1 MKDSIL
7 TTLRTRE
14 LTSSGPRSSF
24 HRSIYSSRSLIADLD
39 IVNELDGH
47 SGCVNALSWS
57 RSGTLLAS
65 GSDDQHLNVHTYQPQ
80 SSDEQFKLTTTVAT
94 GHTQN
99 IFSVKFMPHQNDR
112 TVVTAAGD
120 GEVRVFDL
128 EYSGQAREPSRA
140 SSYAG
145 EGRRRGRDGLYSG
158 VRYINDGNTDC
169 RVYRSHGDRV
179 KRIVTESSPHL
190 FLTCSEDGEVRQWD
204 LRLPSE
210 AYPSPRGR
218 EAADVPPPLISYKR
232 YNLDLNTISCSP
244 SQPHYIAL
252 GGAHMHCFLH
262 DRRMTGRDR
271 LQEAGKSVRG
281 MQPEDE
287 VLMTQ
292 ATQCVRK
299 FAPKG
304 QQTMKRTKNG
314 HITACKISDA
324 RPDEMVVSWSG
335 DNIYSFDL
343 VRSPDASDERTEQR
357 ISGLV
362 ASENRHRAKESQDRK
377 RKRVSKGKGTE
388 TSLGQQAAAAR
399 GTSRPKTGLNEGAAA
414 LRVTYQNG
422 QSEDIPISDHSNASS
437 RQQSP
442 LTEKQREAQSIAR
455 ATVRIRSA
463 LFTAQAEGEQPS
475 QRFTAALGMS
485 ASIMSEIDEAMREW
499 RYPVDP
505 TPETVAIQRT
515 LRQDRESARRF
526 IQAAGTLSR
535 TLGGE
540 LRTTSARPSP
550 LLAHFLGV
558 EARSIDLP
566 LKRQEKFGYDFLKAI
581 LLFLESGVGRL
592 IEGFTRPASMSLNA
606 RAARRLPIPEDES
619 RVESIDDILI
629 PYLLGL
635 ASDRPIVNVE
645 ANRFETEDRRQLFPT
660 ERSAVVAFAAALRI
674 PFADLS
680 SATAGVQI
688 AGEGDEIQA
697 QDRDTARGFWAGKVA
712 RGVLLNAAEGL
723 RHACVDRAFGGVG
736 IMDSELREVEESLGE
751 MVSRGEGEDGEQEEL
766 MREVEMLDADGD
778 AVDEM
783 ESKDPS
789 TTAREARQTTRESG
803 GALPSSETADSEM
816 PDLLEDEDVHNEN
829 DDDDNDEDDHE
840 SNDEE
845 HSSEPDEIDGVPNNR
860 AGLPSFI
867 FNSAFERR
875 RHKER
880 VEAHVPCSPS
890 TRTYRGHCNVRT
902 VKDVNYLGPDDQYV
916 ASGSDDG
923 NLFIWDRKTGELVNV
938 LEGDGEV
945 VNVVQSHPY
954 ETCLAVS
961 GIDHTIKI
969 FSPDARARER
979 ARLGDGVSAHDASQF
994 SSLAFP
1000 RRLGGRR
1007 REQRQR
1013 EDADPGIPPVTSE
1026 PAVARG
1032 GDAMEED
1039 GDEDYVAPTGLAS
1052 RQRMQDAYRITSRN
1066 DAEIRRGGNQK
1077 AFITVPHAQLL
1088 RLLFGGGMGFA
1099 G

>member
-1 MKDSIL
+1 MKDSIIL

-24 HRSIYSSRSLIADLD
+24 HRSMYSSRSLIADLD

-57 RSGTLLAS
+57 RSGNLLAS

-128 EYSGQAREPSRA
+128 KYSGQAREPSRA

-304 QQTMKRTKNG
+304 QQTMKRTENG

-540 LRTTSARPSP
+540 LITTSARPSP
-550 LLAHFLGV
+550 LLAHILGV

-674 PFADLS
+674 PFADL
-680 SATAGVQI
+680 
-688 AGEGDEIQA
+688 
-697 QDRDTARGFWAGKVA
+697 
-712 RGVLLNAAEGL
+712 
-723 RHACVDRAFGGVG
+723 
-736 IMDSELREVEESLGE
+736 
-751 MVSRGEGEDGEQEEL
+751 
-766 MREVEMLDADGD
+766 
-778 AVDEM
+778 
-783 ESKDPS
+783 
-789 TTAREARQTTRESG
+789 
-803 GALPSSETADSEM
+803 
-816 PDLLEDEDVHNEN
+816 
-829 DDDDNDEDDHE
+829 
-840 SNDEE
+840 
-845 HSSEPDEIDGVPNNR
+845 
-860 AGLPSFI
+860 
-867 FNSAFERR
+867 
-875 RHKER
+875 
-880 VEAHVPCSPS
+880 
-890 TRTYRGHCNVRT
+890 
-902 VKDVNYLGPDDQYV
+902 
-916 ASGSDDG
+916 
-923 NLFIWDRKTGELVNV
+923 
-938 LEGDGEV
+938 
-945 VNVVQSHPY
+945 
-954 ETCLAVS
+954 
-961 GIDHTIKI
+961 
-969 FSPDARARER
+969 
-979 ARLGDGVSAHDASQF
+979 
-994 SSLAFP
+994 
-1000 RRLGGRR
+1000 
-1007 REQRQR
+1007 
-1013 EDADPGIPPVTSE
+1013 
-1026 PAVARG
+1026 
-1032 GDAMEED
+1032 
-1039 GDEDYVAPTGLAS
+1039 
-1052 RQRMQDAYRITSRN
+1052 
-1066 DAEIRRGGNQK
+1066 
-1077 AFITVPHAQLL
+1077 
-1088 RLLFGGGMGFA
+1088 
-1099 G
+1099 